1 MFRKFNAE
9 KEIRELAKLCH
20 NKDVKEAKDYIEQL
34 RRDDVLETVKLELR
48 EKVEEKKN
56 WEFFVP
62 WIAIVVAMLVG
73 IIPIFTEILN
83 RIGDAQLILKS
94 ILYMGYIVAGFLVIM
109 AIIILRVMYQSRY
122 VVAWEFL
129 KEYID

>member
-1 MFRKFNAE
+1 MFRKFNAK
-9 KEIRELAKLCH
+9 KEMKKLAKLCH
-20 NKDVKEAKDYIEQL
+20 NKDVKEAKNYIEQL

-62 WIAIVVAMLVG
+62 WIAIFVAMLGGIIQLVVG
-73 IIPIFTEILN
+73 IFDKID
-83 RIGDAQLILKS
+83 DAQLILKIIS
-94 ILYMGYIVAGFLVIM
+94 YMGYTVVGFSAVM
-109 AIIILRVMYQSRY
+109 FVIIIAVMYKSRY

-129 KEYID
+129 KEYIE